1 MVRTC
6 KKVLILGLV
15 FFLLSIPFSQS
26 TVVLGKKQTNQRV
39 EISTK
44 EVLSL
49 SIEFNKAFTYIQR
62 GGDYK
67 KGEYKTFT
75 YKGKTYRYLSSSIDT
90 KKELI
95 SYLSKTMERS
105 TAEQFIKNRHI
116 IEYKGK
122 LAQVEADGGS
132 LLEWEKGTASRVK
145 SENKSAVYKITVPVR
160 GSVEKQ
166 GFLIE
171 YKYVEK
177 VGWRISKEP
186 KLEPGSQALT
196 ADRVVELVTL
206 FSIAESYVQAGGQ
219 YLNGE
224 YKTFIH
230 NGKTYR
236 YLSSDIDT
244 KSKLLQ
250 YLTKSMTI
258 STSEELIKNNGII
271 EYQGKLAQIEADGGS
286 MLQWQK
292 SKVEFIKTDNK
303 TSFYRVTVP
312 VRNTAE
318 KQMYVVELQDV
329 NKVGWRI
336 SKKPYLDLDVPGN
349 INPAYLFINHLL
361 VDSKVAKEQFVSH
374 STFNVDEF
382 KKGIQK
388 VEYIQLKEI
397 ARNQSQVE
405 FVLQVR
411 VELAPTYKGAL
422 KQGVNTMYFSVVPT
436 GYMEFKID
444 EIGVVTL
451 F

>member
-1 MVRTC
+1 MVSIC

-67 KGEYKTFT
+67 KGEYKTFMH
-75 YKGKTYRYLSSSIDT
+75 KGKTYRYLSSSIDT

-95 SYLSKTMERS
+95 SYLSKSMERS
-105 TAEQFIKNRHI
+105 AIEQFIKNHQI
-116 IEYKGK
+116 LEYKGK
-122 LAQVEADGGS
+122 LAHVEADGGS
-132 LLEWEKGTASRVK
+132 LLEWEKATANRLK
-145 SENKSAVYKITVPVR
+145 SEHKSAVYKVTVPVR

-166 GFLIE
+166 GYIIE

-186 KLEPGSQALT
+186 KVDPVSQALT
-196 ADRVVELVTL
+196 AERVVELVTL
-206 FSIAESYVQAGGQ
+206 FAATESYVQAGGH
-219 YLNGE
+219 YRDGE
-224 YKTFIH
+224 YKTFIY
-230 NGKTYR
+230 NEKTYR

-244 KSKLLQ
+244 KSELLH
-250 YLTKSMTI
+250 YLTKSMTL
-258 STSEELIKNNGII
+258 STAEQLIKNYGII
-271 EYQGKLAQIEADGGS
+271 EYKGKLAQIEADGGS
-286 MLQWQK
+286 VLQWQK
-292 SKVEFIKTDNK
+292 SKVEFIKNDNK

-312 VRNTAE
+312 ARNTAE
-318 KQMYVVELQDV
+318 KQMYIVELQDV
-329 NKVGWRI
+329 TKSGWRI
-336 SKKPYLDLDVPGN
+336 SKKPYLDLDIPGN
-349 INPAYLFINHLL
+349 INPAYLFINYLL